1 VKSKKPSGCSP
12 SLASSPETRRL
23 VEVPIRVSIPPRIA
37 AKLSGIITAEAER
50 PKRSAIE
57 RRIGMKI
64 TTIGVLLRNPLLT
77 VT

>member
-1 VKSKKPSGCSP
+1 M
-12 SLASSPETRRL
+12 
-23 VEVPIRVSIPPRIA
+23 PISVSMPPRIA
-37 AKLSGIITAEAER
+37 ANESGIITAPAER

-64 TTIGVLLRNPLLT
+64 TTIGVLLRNPLLA